1 MIDETKIMQLADGT
15 LPMEERAE
23 VEAAIKK
30 DPKLQKLFEDL
41 IAKSSRSK
49 F

>member
-15 LPMEERAE
+15 LPMKERAE

-30 DPKLQKLFEDL
+30 AVSYTHLTLPTK
-41 IAKSSRSK
+41 A
-49 F
+49 